1 MDPNGLIQAFWKAQN
16 DFISVS
22 EKHAMPLARI
32 KKVMK
37 LDPDLKPMMISNE
50 TAIILSKACELFI
63 LELTLRAWQETDA
76 LKRKTMQ
83 KSELILACSKCDM
96 YDFLIDII
104 QREEVLDSN
113 GQLNVSSLDMN
124 SSSGLDLSGIDM
136 LHGNTME
143 DVPLI
148 STDISNYGN
157 SNYPAEDLAG
167 SQVLL
172 AGIPDLN
179 KEIKQ
184 EHTLEE
190 E

>member
-124 SSSGLDLSGIDM
+124 NSSGLDLSGIDM
-136 LHGNTME
+136 LHGNNME

-148 STDISNYGN
+148 STENYGA
-157 SNYPAEDLAG
+157 SNYPSQDLAG
-167 SQVLL
+167 RQVLL
-172 AGIPDLN
+172 AGIQQDLE

-184 EHTLEE
+184 ENTLEE